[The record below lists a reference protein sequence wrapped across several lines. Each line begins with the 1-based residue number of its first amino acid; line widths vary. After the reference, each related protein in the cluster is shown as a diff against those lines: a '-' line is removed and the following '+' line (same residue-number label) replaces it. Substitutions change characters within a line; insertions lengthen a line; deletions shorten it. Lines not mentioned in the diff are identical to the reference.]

1 MYKNDIFYSDKMY
14 EISLKKKIKQGQ
26 FWVYTKL
33 DKKDKI
39 IKKRAIKS
47 LENKHYVTAQ
57 LCFDDID
64 VDDTLSEEEKV
75 NEIYKLFN
83 NFVKGKGKLPVLDRI
98 QKTIRNIGGHD
109 KYDLNE
115 IIYNTI
121 TVHWLY
127 IHRDILNEYIS
138 NIMN

>member
-1 MYKNDIFYSDKMY
+1 M
-14 EISLKKKIKQGQ
+14 Q
-26 FWVYTKL
+26 
-33 DKKDKI
+33 
-39 IKKRAIKS
+39 
-47 LENKHYVTAQ
+47 
-57 LCFDDID
+57 
-64 VDDTLSEEEKV
+64 
-75 NEIYKLFN
+75 IYKLFDD
-83 NFVKGKGKLPVLDRI
+83 FVKGEGKLPVLDRI

-127 IHRDILNEYIS
+127 IHRDILNKYIS